1 MPEISP
7 ASHSFG
13 RDRRLLTPGD
23 FRRVQTSGRS
33 LDLGPLVFRVARR
46 DRAQPSRLGL
56 AVSRRAGNAVAR
68 NRIKRLVR
76 EAFRL
81 RPSGLPGLDVVVTAR
96 PAAAAFA
103 YEDVAR
109 LFDELERRLSP
120 GRS

>member
-1 MPEISP
+1 MPETSP
-7 ASHSFG
+7 LSHAFG
-13 RDRRLLTPGD
+13 RDRRLLTPGE

-33 LDLGPLVFRVARR
+33 VDLGPLVFRVVRR
-46 DRAQPSRLGL
+46 DAPATSRLGL
-56 AVSRRAGNAVAR
+56 AVSKRAGNAVAR

-81 RPSGLPGLDVVVTAR
+81 RPSGLAGLDLVVTAR

-103 YEDVAR
+103 YDDVAR
-109 LFDELERRLSP
+109 LFAELERRLAP

>member
-1 MPEISP
+1 MPPQSL
-7 ASHSFG
+7 AFG

-46 DRAQPSRLGL
+46 DGPQPSRLGL
-56 AVSRRAGNAVAR
+56 AVSKRAGNAVAR

-76 EAFRL
+76 EAFRR
-81 RPSGLPGLDVVVTAR
+81 RPSGLPGLDLVVTAR

-103 YEDVAR
+103 YADVAR
-109 LFDELERRLSP
+109 LFDELERRLAP
-120 GRS
+120 GGA